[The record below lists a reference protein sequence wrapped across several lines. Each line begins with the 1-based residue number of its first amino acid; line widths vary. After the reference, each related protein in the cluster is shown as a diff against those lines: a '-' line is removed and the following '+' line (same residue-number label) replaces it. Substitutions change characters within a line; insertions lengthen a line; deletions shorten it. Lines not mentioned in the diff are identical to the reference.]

1 MRDHVKAHDKG
12 EGELKEGAMTSRER
26 QYPDDLK
33 YNEEHSWLKV
43 EGKTGRVGITDYA
56 QDQLTDIL
64 FLELPE
70 VGAQVEHME
79 PFGIVESAKSTNDL
93 FSPVSGK
100 VVEVNEALM
109 KKPGTINKDPYGD
122 GWITVIDMSNPG
134 ELDSLMSADEYRD
147 FVENAG

>member
-1 MRDHVKAHDKG
+1 MSST
-12 EGELKEGAMTSRER
+12 EL

-43 EGKTGRVGITDYA
+43 EGNKGRAGITDYA

-70 VGAQVEHME
+70 VGDQVKYME

-93 FSPVSGK
+93 FSPVSGQ
-100 VVEVNEALM
+100 VIEVNQPLT
-109 KKPGTINKDPYGD
+109 KRPGTINRDPYGE
-122 GWITVIDMSNPG
+122 GWMIVIDMSNPE
-134 ELDSLMSADEYRD
+134 ELDSLIPAEEYRE
-147 FVENAG
+147 FLEKG

>member
-1 MRDHVKAHDKG
+1 MSS
-12 EGELKEGAMTSRER
+12 GEL

-43 EGKTGRVGITDYA
+43 EGNKGRVGITDYA

-64 FLELPE
+64 YLELPE
-70 VGAQVEHME
+70 VGTQVKYME

-93 FSPVSGK
+93 FSPVSGQ
-100 VVEVNEALM
+100 VIEVNQPLT

-122 GWITVIDMSNPG
+122 GWMIVIDMSNPE
-134 ELDSLMSADEYRD
+134 ELDSLIPAEEYRE
-147 FVENAG
+147 FVEKG

>member
-1 MRDHVKAHDKG
+1 MSSKD
-12 EGELKEGAMTSRER
+12 LS
-26 QYPDDLK
+26 YPDGLK
-33 YNEEHSWLKV
+33 YNEEHTWLKV
-43 EGKTGRVGITDYA
+43 EEKRGRVGITDYA

-64 FLELPE
+64 FVELPE
-70 VGAQVEHME
+70 PGAQLRHME

-122 GWITVIDMSNPG
+122 GWIIVIDMSNPV
-134 ELDSLMSADEYRD
+134 ELDSLMSAEEYRH
-147 FVENAG
+147 FVENEG

>member
-1 MRDHVKAHDKG
+1 M
-12 EGELKEGAMTSRER
+12 KEGAMSSREL

-70 VGAQVEHME
+70 MGTQVKYME

-93 FSPVSGK
+93 FSPVSGQ
-100 VVEVNEALM
+100 VIEVNRPLT
-109 KKPGTINKDPYGD
+109 KKPGTINK
-122 GWITVIDMSNPG
+122 
-134 ELDSLMSADEYRD
+134 
-147 FVENAG
+147 